1 MKIVFEKI
9 VPEAGN
15 SFASLAKRAPAFD
28 GRFHFH
34 PEVEITLIETSFGRR
49 VVGDSIESF
58 APGDL
63 VVLGENLPHQY
74 VSDTASRTSPATARV
89 IQFRTDF
96 LGGDGWLGLPEFR
109 RVAAMLAR
117 ASRGLRFADDAA
129 AEATRLIRQLFAASD
144 VKRLALLLELLDVLS
159 RDGDAAPIA
168 SAGYL
173 SKINTREGDA
183 IDRALQYL
191 DANFREPVTLDVLCH
206 HLHVSPATCNRLF
219 QKSIGRSFK
228 TALIEIRV
236 SHACRLLLETDQSIV
251 DVALASGFT
260 NLSNF
265 NRRFKELKGLSPK
278 AYRNLSRPDAREP
291 APGAREPA
299 AAAV

>member
-9 VPEAGN
+9 VPEAGS
-15 SFASLAKRAPAFD
+15 SFAILDKRAPAFD

-34 PEVEITLIETSFGRR
+34 PEVEITLIESSSGRR

-63 VVLGENLPHQY
+63 VLLGENLPHQY
-74 VSDTASRTSPATARV
+74 VSDTASRKSPATAKV
-89 IQFRTDF
+89 IQFRTEL
-96 LGGDGWLGLPEFR
+96 LGGAWLDLPEFK
-109 RVAAMLAR
+109 RVAALLER
-117 ASRGLRFADDAA
+117 ASRGLKFTGDAA
-129 AEATRLIRQLFAASD
+129 AQASQLIRQLFAASD
-144 VKRLALLLELLDVLS
+144 VKRLLLLVELLDVLS
-159 RDGDAAPIA
+159 GDRRAVPIA

-191 DANFREPVTLDVLCH
+191 NANFREPVSLQTVCR
-206 HLHVSPATCNRLF
+206 HLHVSPATCNRLL

-228 TALIEIRV
+228 TALIEIRI
-236 SHACRLLLETDQSIV
+236 SHACRLLLETNQSIV
-251 DVALASGFT
+251 EVAYASGFT

-265 NRRFKELKGLSPK
+265 NRRFKEMKGRSPK
-278 AYRNLSRPDAREP
+278 AYRNLMRPARREAVP
-291 APGAREPA
+291 A
-299 AAAV
+299 